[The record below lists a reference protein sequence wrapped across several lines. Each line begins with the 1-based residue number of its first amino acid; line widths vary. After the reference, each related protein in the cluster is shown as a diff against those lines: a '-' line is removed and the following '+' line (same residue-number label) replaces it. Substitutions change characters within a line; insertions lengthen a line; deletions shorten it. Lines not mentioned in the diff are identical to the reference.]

1 MQMPPREALI
11 QIYNT
16 NGGNAWVKANNWN
29 TYTHICTWTGVRCD
43 AQKQIVGLDMSGF
56 GLTGQLADVFS
67 AFP

>member
-43 AQKQIVGLDMSGF
+43 AQKQIEIGRAHV
-56 GLTGQLADVFS
+56 
-67 AFP
+67 